1 MTYAMSVEGDS
12 VVLNVRGELDAA
24 CVDEIRE
31 VVDRLATAGH
41 RSIIVDLSG
50 LLVIDSSGIG
60 SIVSLYK
67 RVRGKGGTVAVRGA
81 KDQPLAILRL
91 LKLDRVLVVPEAEQQ
106 VAA

>member
-1 MTYAMSVEGDS
+1 MTYAMSLENDA
-12 VVLNVRGELDAA
+12 VVLHVRGELDAA
-24 CVDEIRE
+24 CVDELRA

-41 RSIIVDLSG
+41 RTVIVDLSG

-67 RVRGKGGTVAVRGA
+67 RVRGYGGTVSVRGA

-91 LKLDRVLVVPEAEQQ
+91 LKLDRVLVPEEQ

>member
-1 MTYAMSVEGDS
+1 MTYGMSVENDA
-12 VVLNVRGELDAA
+12 VVLNLRGELDAA
-24 CVDEIRE
+24 CVDEIRA

-50 LLVIDSSGIG
+50 LQVIDSSGIG

-67 RVRGKGGTVAVRGA
+67 RVRGNGGTVRVRGA

-91 LKLDRVLVVPEAEQQ
+91 LKLDRVLVPEAEEQ

>member
-1 MTYAMSVEGDS
+1 MTYAMRVENDA
-12 VVLNVRGELDAA
+12 VVLDVRGELDAA

-41 RSIIVDLSG
+41 RSVIVDMSG
-50 LLVIDSSGIG
+50 LSVIDSSGVG

-67 RVRGKGGTVAVRGA
+67 RVRGNGGTVQVRGA

-91 LKLDRVLVVPEAEQQ
+91 LKLDRVLVPEAEQQ

>member
-1 MTYAMSVEGDS
+1 MTYAMSLENDA
-12 VVLNVRGELDAA
+12 VVLHVRGELDAA
-24 CVDEIRE
+24 CVDELRA

-41 RSIIVDLSG
+41 RTVIVDLSG
-50 LLVIDSSGIG
+50 LRVIDSSGIG

-67 RVRGKGGTVAVRGA
+67 RVRGNGGTVSVRGA

-91 LKLDRVLVVPEAEQQ
+91 LKLDRVLVPGEEQ